1 MRKDVDEA
9 SAFESSDTINQTGL
23 GVRNQTNLE
32 VPGPEATVGH
42 QGAPRRYLGRPLPA
56 RLRQMTVSLVAFNF
70 LTFAPLSGFATS
82 PHSDQS

>member
-1 MRKDVDEA
+1 MTNNVDEA
-9 SAFESSDTINQTGL
+9 GTFGSFNTINRTGL
-23 GVRNQTNLE
+23 GGHKSTNLE
-32 VPGPEATVGH
+32 VTEPEATVGR
-42 QGAPRRYLGRPLPA
+42 QGAPHSYLGRPFPA

>member
-1 MRKDVDEA
+1 MGALTPLTKQVWGGHK
-9 SAFESSDTINQTGL
+9 S
-23 GVRNQTNLE
+23 TNLE
-32 VPGPEATVGH
+32 VTEPEATVGR
-42 QGAPRRYLGRPLPA
+42 QGAPHSYLGRPFPA